1 MLLLPKM
8 IEILVQGLLI
18 VRDAAEAKLKA
29 KFPGRD
35 FYIGMDTALL
45 IGEPSVLATGL
56 LLIPMAVV
64 LSIILPAT
72 AYCPLSIWLH

>member
-35 FYIGMDTALL
+35 FTSGWIRRY
-45 IGEPSVLATGL
+45 
-56 LLIPMAVV
+56 
-64 LSIILPAT
+64 
-72 AYCPLSIWLH
+72 

>member
-1 MLLLPKM
+1 
-8 IEILVQGLLI
+8 

-29 KFPGRD
+29 KFPDRD

-64 LSIILPAT
+64 LAIILPAT
-72 AYCPLSIWLH
+72 ACCRLSIWPH